1 MVFLQADR
9 TIEFH
14 AQFGRYFKTRVPKHG
29 RDITYHS
36 GSAELYA
43 VGASSDIWRLNLE
56 EGRFMAS
63 LAGNSP
69 EFNVCKINPVHQ
81 LISMSP
87 IRNLFDYQ
95 MPAT

>member
-9 TIEFH
+9 HIEFH
-14 AQFGRYFKTRVPKHG
+14 AQFGRYFRTRVPKHG

-36 GSAELYA
+36 GSAELYI

-63 LAGNSP
+63 LPGNSA

-81 LISMSP
+81 LISKWGCMF
-87 IRNLFDYQ
+87 LFF
-95 MPAT
+95 